1 MESTR
6 LYQKIADEIK
16 QKIRDN
22 TYPIGHQL
30 PPERDFAAQLGVS
43 RTSVREAIIA
53 LEVSGWV
60 DVKVGSGVYVK
71 WPDQSKTGHT
81 EPQVHPKLL
90 PYLTQGD
97 EITPFELLQARL
109 LLEPEFA
116 ALAAQNRSD
125 ELMQEIKDAYIMNV
139 SDNLNA
145 STEHIGDRLFH
156 IKIAEASGNPAYA
169 FFIRYLLGK
178 QYTELFG
185 RLQTLYTPEDMPLRS
200 QLEHHQILMAI
211 EHKRPEQARL
221 AMQTHLNSVIEIFSR
236 SVDA

>member
-1 MESTR
+1 MR
-6 LYQKIADEIK
+6 
-16 QKIRDN
+16 
-22 TYPIGHQL
+22 
-30 PPERDFAAQLGVS
+30 
-43 RTSVREAIIA
+43 
-53 LEVSGWV
+53 
-60 DVKVGSGVYVK
+60 
-71 WPDQSKTGHT
+71 
-81 EPQVHPKLL
+81 
-90 PYLTQGD
+90 
-97 EITPFELLQARL
+97 QARL
-109 LLEPEFA
+109 LVEPEFA

-185 RLQTLYTPEDMPLRS
+185 RLQTLYTPEAMPLRP
-200 QLEHHQILMAI
+200 QLEHHPIFMPI

>member
-1 MESTR
+1 MESIR

-16 QKIRDN
+16 QKICNN

-60 DVKVGSGVYVK
+60 DVKIGSGVYVK
-71 WPDQSKTGHT
+71 RPDQSNENQIGPTIH
-81 EPQVHPKLL
+81 PQLL
-90 PYLTQGD
+90 PHLAAQE

-116 ALAAQNRSD
+116 ALAAKYRSD
-125 ELMQEIKDAYIMNV
+125 QEMKEIKDAYIMNV
-139 SDNLNA
+139 SDNLNY

-156 IKIAEASGNPAYA
+156 IKIAEASGNSAYV

-178 QYTELFG
+178 QYTELFT

-200 QLEHHQILMAI
+200 QLEHYEILKAI
-211 EHKRPEQARL
+211 DNQEPEQARN
-221 AMQTHLNSVIEIFSR
+221 AMRNHLNNVIEIFSR
-236 SVDA
+236 SIDD